1 MKSQQALLSKKH
13 TSKQLIMSGIL
24 AKVVPLLL
32 GLTAATFIALRF
44 GPQVLFNNDMVSYT
58 RDIYLCFFCVFCGF
72 VLIKRTR
79 LPSKIA
85 TAANCKLGSSLTEHR
100 LDQAVVFGGLS
111 SCPFLLLVLR
121 KFTLAYF

>member
-1 MKSQQALLSKKH
+1 MSFLKTHGMKSQQALLSKKH

-58 RDIYLCFFCVFCGF
+58 RDIYLCFFCFLWFCF
-72 VLIKRTR
+72 NK
-79 LPSKIA
+79 K
-85 TAANCKLGSSLTEHR
+85 N
-100 LDQAVVFGGLS
+100 
-111 SCPFLLLVLR
+111 
-121 KFTLAYF
+121 TLA